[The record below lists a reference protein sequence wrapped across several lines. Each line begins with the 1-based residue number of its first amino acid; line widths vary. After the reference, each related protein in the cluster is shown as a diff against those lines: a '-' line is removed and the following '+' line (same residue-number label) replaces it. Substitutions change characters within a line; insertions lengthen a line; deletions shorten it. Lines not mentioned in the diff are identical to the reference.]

1 MLFSALACISNT
13 CSAVSCS
20 FDAELK
26 DRSLLKSRQL
36 KGLEGEDAISREDGN
51 CFPSCYNIV
60 VINYNMS
67 KQQVSYSDNFLRLFQ
82 IPLVL

>member
-1 MLFSALACISNT
+1 MLFSALACISNI
-13 CSAVSCS
+13 CSTVLRR

-51 CFPSCYNIV
+51 CFPS
-60 VINYNMS
+60 
-67 KQQVSYSDNFLRLFQ
+67 
-82 IPLVL
+82 

>member
-1 MLFSALACISNT
+1 MFFSALAGISST
-13 CSAVSCS
+13 CSAVSYS

-36 KGLEGEDAISREDGN
+36 KGLEGEDAVSREEGN
-51 CFPSCYNIV
+51 CFPSYYNTV
-60 VINYNMS
+60 VLNYNMPR
-67 KQQVSYSDNFLRLFQ
+67 QQVSYSDNFLGLFQ